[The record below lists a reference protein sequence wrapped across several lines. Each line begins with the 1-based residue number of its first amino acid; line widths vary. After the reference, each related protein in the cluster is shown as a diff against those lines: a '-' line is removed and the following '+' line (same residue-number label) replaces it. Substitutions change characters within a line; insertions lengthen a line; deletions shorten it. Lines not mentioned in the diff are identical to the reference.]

1 MDVITKKLIIQLKKV
16 RSEKKLT
23 PQEIVDMCLE
33 NGDYVSLST
42 VKRIFSA
49 DSENMGFRYDT
60 SIRPIAKA
68 LLGLGD
74 DPDAA
79 SQLADDSESE
89 TNALRALVEVKNLE
103 LAEKDNIIAVKDHMI
118 EGLESGIKDRE
129 QQTAKIREEYISRM
143 EEKDRKASYLKA
155 QVEEKASE
163 VAQLKKTSKVQT
175 VVIVVLVLA
184 LMAFLT
190 FTHWQN

>member
-1 MDVITKKLIIQLKKV
+1 MDAITKKLIVQLKKV
-16 RSEKKLT
+16 RNEKKLA
-23 PQEIVDMCLE
+23 PQDIVDMCLE

-60 SIRPIAKA
+60 SIKPIAKA

-89 TNALRALVEVKNLE
+89 TTALRALIEVKNLE
-103 LAEKDNIIAVKDHMI
+103 LAEKDNIISVKDHMI
-118 EGLESGIKDRE
+118 DGLESGIKDRE
-129 QQTAKIREEYISRM
+129 RQISQIREETASRIA
-143 EEKDRKASYLKA
+143 EKDSRVNYLI
-155 QVEEKASE
+155 EEVKEKNAE
-163 VAQLKKTSKVQT
+163 NTQLKKTIKAQT
-175 VVIVVLVLA
+175 VAIVAIVLVLIGY
-184 LMAFLT
+184 LT
-190 FTHWQN
+190 YIH

>member
-23 PQEIVDMCLE
+23 PQEVVDMCLE

-163 VAQLKKTSKVQT
+163 IAQLKKTSKAQT
-175 VVIVVLVLA
+175 VAIVVLVLA